1 MWVRN
6 TQCIP
11 PSRLVKM
18 YLWPRGEIHCAYC
31 GNYPGNGIISL
42 CRDLGC
48 CVWQP
53 RVQGEQ
59 KTLDALLC
67 TIGDSSSPAPQGR
80 NPRSG
85 TRISTKENPVTVPD
99 ALKLAKPN
107 RSASGLP
114 AYTVQ
119 SNLKEFCGQ

>member
-18 YLWPRGEIHCAYC
+18 YLWPRGEIHCAHC

-48 CVWQP
+48 CVWHT
-53 RVQGEQ
+53 RVQGKQ
-59 KTLDALLC
+59 KTLDAVLRT
-67 TIGDSSSPAPQGR
+67 TIDSSSQPAVGR
-80 NPRSG
+80 ARSTG
-85 TRISTKENPVTVPD
+85 PTKTSVAASNATAFEPD
-99 ALKLAKPN
+99 VAD
-107 RSASGLP
+107 
-114 AYTVQ
+114 TVQ
-119 SNLKEFCGQ
+119 TNLSRFCGQ